1 MATKKMT
8 SKKAEKAEKAEKVEK
23 TVKAEKK
30 AKTAVKAA
38 AALKKVKAAKSAKSA
53 KPAKPAPA
61 DQAYV
66 PAPEVAA
73 ILPDLIAL
81 RHELHQHPE
90 RGFDTAGTR
99 MRVAKWLSD
108 HGVTAIENE
117 TLESALFVTVEGIRP
132 GPTIALRA
140 DMDAL
145 PMTDASGAPYASQ
158 TPGCAHTCGHDGHTT
173 WLAGALAALQAEND
187 FPGRVLGIFQPA
199 EEIGT
204 GAMAVVKAGALRK
217 YDFREIYGM
226 HAEPSVDAG
235 KMGFKVGPMQA
246 AADFFYV
253 TIEGKGGHGAR
264 PQMAVDPIPCGAE
277 LVGALQTVVTR
288 RIDPTQPVVI
298 SVCSFVAGST
308 PACNVIPAT
317 AELSGTVRTFDAET
331 RKKVRAEMAKTVKA
345 VAEAHGCVGS
355 LRIED
360 FGNPVINHPET
371 TAFARAAADE
381 LYGEGT
387 GVDFP
392 LTMGGEDFS
401 EYQAVVPG
409 TMIRFG
415 VRDAKHQASLHH
427 PKFDFNDRVLG
438 GAATFLAET
447 VRKRLAMLAD

>member
-8 SKKAEKAEKAEKVEK
+8 SKKAEKAEKAEKVAKVEK
-23 TVKAEKK
+23 AVKAEKK
-30 AKTAVKAA
+30 AAA
-38 AALKKVKAAKSAKSA
+38 APKKVKAVKAPKS
-53 KPAKPAPA
+53 AKPAPA

-73 ILPDLIAL
+73 ILPNLIAL
-81 RHELHQHPE
+81 RHDLHQHPE
-90 RGFDTAGTR
+90 RGFETAGTR
-99 MRVAKWLSD
+99 MRVAKWLAD

-187 FPGRVLGIFQPA
+187 FPGRVLGIFQPT

-204 GAMAVVKAGALRK
+204 GA
-217 YDFREIYGM
+217 
-226 HAEPSVDAG
+226 
-235 KMGFKVGPMQA
+235 
-246 AADFFYV
+246 
-253 TIEGKGGHGAR
+253 
-264 PQMAVDPIPCGAE
+264 MAVDPIPCGAE

-392 LTMGGEDFS
+392 LTMGVEDFS

>member
-1 MATKKMT
+1 M
-8 SKKAEKAEKAEKVEK
+8 
-23 TVKAEKK
+23 
-30 AKTAVKAA
+30 
-38 AALKKVKAAKSAKSA
+38 
-53 KPAKPAPA
+53 
-61 DQAYV
+61 
-66 PAPEVAA
+66 
-73 ILPDLIAL
+73 
-81 RHELHQHPE
+81 
-90 RGFDTAGTR
+90 
-99 MRVAKWLSD
+99 
-108 HGVTAIENE
+108 
-117 TLESALFVTVEGIRP
+117 TVEGNRP

-145 PMTDASGAPYASQ
+145 PMTDASGTPYASQ

-173 WLAGALAALQAEND
+173 WLAGALSALHAKND

-204 GAMAVVKAGALRK
+204 GAMAVVKAGALQK
-217 YDFREIYGM
+217 YGVREIYGM

-235 KMGFKVGPMQA
+235 KMGSRWAHAGRRRLLLRDHRREGRARGAPADGGRPHPLRGGIDRGAPDGRDAPHRSDA
-246 AADFFYV
+246 AGRDF
-253 TIEGKGGHGAR
+253 G
-264 PQMAVDPIPCGAE
+264 
-277 LVGALQTVVTR
+277 LQLR
-288 RIDPTQPVVI
+288 
-298 SVCSFVAGST
+298 GW
-308 PACNVIPAT
+308 
-317 AELSGTVRTFDAET
+317 LH
-331 RKKVRAEMAKTVKA
+331 AEMAKTVKA

>member
-8 SKKAEKAEKAEKVEK
+8 SKKAEKAEKAEKVAKVEK
-23 TVKAEKK
+23 AVKAEKK
-30 AKTAVKAA
+30 AAA
-38 AALKKVKAAKSAKSA
+38 APKKVKAVKAPKS
-53 KPAKPAPA
+53 AKPAPA

-81 RHELHQHPE
+81 RHDLHQHPE
-90 RGFDTAGTR
+90 RGFETAGTR
-99 MRVAKWLSD
+99 MRVAKWLAD

-187 FPGRVLGIFQPA
+187 FPGRVLGIFQPT

-204 GAMAVVKAGALRK
+204 GA
-217 YDFREIYGM
+217 
-226 HAEPSVDAG
+226 
-235 KMGFKVGPMQA
+235 
-246 AADFFYV
+246 
-253 TIEGKGGHGAR
+253 
-264 PQMAVDPIPCGAE
+264 MAVDPIPCGAE

-392 LTMGGEDFS
+392 LTMGVEDFS

>member
-1 MATKKMT
+1 MVTKKMT
-8 SKKAEKAEKAEKVEK
+8 SKKAEKAEKAEKAAKVEK
-23 TVKAEKK
+23 AVKAEKK
-30 AKTAVKAA
+30 AAA
-38 AALKKVKAAKSAKSA
+38 APKKVKAVKAPKS
-53 KPAKPAPA
+53 AKPAPA

-81 RHELHQHPE
+81 RHDFHQHPE
-90 RGFDTAGTR
+90 RGFETAGTR
-99 MRVAKWLSD
+99 MRVAKWLAD

-117 TLESALFVTVEGIRP
+117 TLESAFFVTVEGNRP
-132 GPTIALRA
+132 GPTIALLA

-145 PMTDASGAPYASQ
+145 PMTDASGTPYASQ

-173 WLAGALAALQAEND
+173 WLAGALAALHAKND

-204 GAMAVVKAGALRK
+204 GA
-217 YDFREIYGM
+217 
-226 HAEPSVDAG
+226 
-235 KMGFKVGPMQA
+235 
-246 AADFFYV
+246 
-253 TIEGKGGHGAR
+253 
-264 PQMAVDPIPCGAE
+264 MAVDPIPCGAE

-331 RKKVRAEMAKTVKA
+331 RKKVHAEMAKTVKA

-447 VRKRLAMLAD
+447 VRKRLAMLVD

>member
-81 RHELHQHPE
+81 RHDLHQHPE

-187 FPGRVLGIFQPA
+187 FPGRVLGIFQPT

-204 GAMAVVKAGALRK
+204 GA
-217 YDFREIYGM
+217 
-226 HAEPSVDAG
+226 
-235 KMGFKVGPMQA
+235 
-246 AADFFYV
+246 
-253 TIEGKGGHGAR
+253 
-264 PQMAVDPIPCGAE
+264 MAVDPIPCGAE

-392 LTMGGEDFS
+392 LTMGVEDFS

>member
-1 MATKKMT
+1 MVTKKMT
-8 SKKAEKAEKAEKVEK
+8 SKKAEKAEKAEKAAKVEK
-23 TVKAEKK
+23 AVKAEKK
-30 AKTAVKAA
+30 AAA
-38 AALKKVKAAKSAKSA
+38 APKKVKAVKAPKS
-53 KPAKPAPA
+53 AKPAPA

-81 RHELHQHPE
+81 RHDLHQHPE
-90 RGFDTAGTR
+90 RGFETAGTR
-99 MRVAKWLSD
+99 MRVAKWLAD

-117 TLESALFVTVEGIRP
+117 TLESAFFVTVEGNRP
-132 GPTIALRA
+132 GPTIALLA

-145 PMTDASGAPYASQ
+145 PMTDASGTPYASQ

-173 WLAGALAALQAEND
+173 WLAGALAALHAKND

-204 GAMAVVKAGALRK
+204 GA
-217 YDFREIYGM
+217 
-226 HAEPSVDAG
+226 
-235 KMGFKVGPMQA
+235 
-246 AADFFYV
+246 
-253 TIEGKGGHGAR
+253 
-264 PQMAVDPIPCGAE
+264 MAVDPIPCGAE

-331 RKKVRAEMAKTVKA
+331 RKKVHAEMAKTVKA

-415 VRDAKHQASLHH
+415 VRDAEHQASLHH

-447 VRKRLAMLAD
+447 VRKRLAMLVD

>member
-1 MATKKMT
+1 MVTKKMT
-8 SKKAEKAEKAEKVEK
+8 SKKAEKAEKAEKAAKVEK
-23 TVKAEKK
+23 AVKAEKK
-30 AKTAVKAA
+30 AAA
-38 AALKKVKAAKSAKSA
+38 APKKVKAVKAPKS
-53 KPAKPAPA
+53 AKPAPA

-81 RHELHQHPE
+81 RHDLHQHPE
-90 RGFDTAGTR
+90 RGFETAGTR
-99 MRVAKWLSD
+99 MRVAKWLAD

-117 TLESALFVTVEGIRP
+117 TLESAFFVTVEGNRP
-132 GPTIALRA
+132 GPTIALLA

-145 PMTDASGAPYASQ
+145 PMTDASGTPYASQ

-173 WLAGALAALQAEND
+173 WLAGALAALHAKND

-204 GAMAVVKAGALRK
+204 GAMAVA
-217 YDFREIYGM
+217 
-226 HAEPSVDAG
+226 
-235 KMGFKVGPMQA
+235 
-246 AADFFYV
+246 
-253 TIEGKGGHGAR
+253 
-264 PQMAVDPIPCGAE
+264 PIPCGAE

-331 RKKVRAEMAKTVKA
+331 RKKVHAEMAKTVKA

-392 LTMGGEDFS
+392 LTMGGEDSS

-415 VRDAKHQASLHH
+415 VRDAEHQASLHH

>member
-61 DQAYV
+61 EQAYV

-81 RHELHQHPE
+81 RHDLHQHPE

-217 YDFREIYGM
+217 YDVREIYGM

-277 LVGALQTVVTR
+277 LVGALR
-288 RIDPTQPVVI
+288 R
-298 SVCSFVAGST
+298 S
-308 PACNVIPAT
+308 
-317 AELSGTVRTFDAET
+317 
-331 RKKVRAEMAKTVKA
+331 
-345 VAEAHGCVGS
+345 
-355 LRIED
+355 
-360 FGNPVINHPET
+360 
-371 TAFARAAADE
+371 
-381 LYGEGT
+381 
-387 GVDFP
+387 
-392 LTMGGEDFS
+392 
-401 EYQAVVPG
+401 
-409 TMIRFG
+409 
-415 VRDAKHQASLHH
+415 
-427 PKFDFNDRVLG
+427 
-438 GAATFLAET
+438 
-447 VRKRLAMLAD
+447 

>member
-1 MATKKMT
+1 MVTKKMT
-8 SKKAEKAEKAEKVEK
+8 SKKAEKAEKAEKAAKVEK
-23 TVKAEKK
+23 AVKAEKK
-30 AKTAVKAA
+30 AAA
-38 AALKKVKAAKSAKSA
+38 APKKVKAVKAPKS
-53 KPAKPAPA
+53 AKPAPA

-81 RHELHQHPE
+81 RHDLHQHPE
-90 RGFDTAGTR
+90 RGFETAGTR
-99 MRVAKWLSD
+99 MRVAKWLAD

-117 TLESALFVTVEGIRP
+117 TLESAFFVTVEGNRP
-132 GPTIALRA
+132 GPTIALLA

-145 PMTDASGAPYASQ
+145 PMTDASGTPYASQ

-173 WLAGALAALQAEND
+173 WLAGALAALHAKND

-204 GAMAVVKAGALRK
+204 GA
-217 YDFREIYGM
+217 
-226 HAEPSVDAG
+226 
-235 KMGFKVGPMQA
+235 
-246 AADFFYV
+246 
-253 TIEGKGGHGAR
+253 
-264 PQMAVDPIPCGAE
+264 MAVDPIPCGAE

-308 PACNVIPAT
+308 PACNVIPAK

>member
-53 KPAKPAPA
+53 KPAKPAKPA
-61 DQAYV
+61 PAEQAYV

-81 RHELHQHPE
+81 RHDLHQHPE

-99 MRVAKWLSD
+99 MRVAKWLAD
-108 HGVTAIENE
+108 HGVTGIENE
-117 TLESALFVTVEGIRP
+117 TLESALFVTVEGNRP

-145 PMTDASGAPYASQ
+145 PMTDASGTPYASQ

-204 GAMAVVKAGALRK
+204 GA
-217 YDFREIYGM
+217 
-226 HAEPSVDAG
+226 
-235 KMGFKVGPMQA
+235 
-246 AADFFYV
+246 
-253 TIEGKGGHGAR
+253 
-264 PQMAVDPIPCGAE
+264 MAVDPIPCGAE

-331 RKKVRAEMAKTVKA
+331 RKKVHAEMAKTVKA

>member
-1 MATKKMT
+1 MVTKKMT
-8 SKKAEKAEKAEKVEK
+8 SKKAEKAEKAEKAAKVEK
-23 TVKAEKK
+23 AVKAEKK
-30 AKTAVKAA
+30 AAA
-38 AALKKVKAAKSAKSA
+38 APKKVKAVKAPKS
-53 KPAKPAPA
+53 AKPAPA

-81 RHELHQHPE
+81 RHDLHQHPE
-90 RGFDTAGTR
+90 RGFETAGTR
-99 MRVAKWLSD
+99 MRVAKWLAD

-117 TLESALFVTVEGIRP
+117 TLESAFFVTVEGNRP
-132 GPTIALRA
+132 GPTIALLA

-145 PMTDASGAPYASQ
+145 PMTDASGTPYASQ

-173 WLAGALAALQAEND
+173 WLAGALAALHAKND

-204 GAMAVVKAGALRK
+204 GA
-217 YDFREIYGM
+217 
-226 HAEPSVDAG
+226 
-235 KMGFKVGPMQA
+235 
-246 AADFFYV
+246 
-253 TIEGKGGHGAR
+253 
-264 PQMAVDPIPCGAE
+264 MAVDPIPCGAE

-317 AELSGTVRTFDAET
+317 AELSGTVRKFDAET

-392 LTMGGEDFS
+392 LTMGGEDSS

-447 VRKRLAMLAD
+447 VRKRLAMLVD

>member
-1 MATKKMT
+1 MVTKKMT
-8 SKKAEKAEKAEKVEK
+8 SKKAEKAEKAEKAAKVEK
-23 TVKAEKK
+23 AVKAEKK
-30 AKTAVKAA
+30 AAA
-38 AALKKVKAAKSAKSA
+38 APKKVKAVKAPKS
-53 KPAKPAPA
+53 AKPAPA

-81 RHELHQHPE
+81 RHDLHQHPE
-90 RGFDTAGTR
+90 RGFETAGTR
-99 MRVAKWLSD
+99 MRVAKWLAD

-117 TLESALFVTVEGIRP
+117 TLESAFFVTVEGNRP
-132 GPTIALRA
+132 GPTIALLA

-145 PMTDASGAPYASQ
+145 PMTDASGTPYASQ

-173 WLAGALAALQAEND
+173 WLAGALAALHAKND

-204 GAMAVVKAGALRK
+204 GA
-217 YDFREIYGM
+217 
-226 HAEPSVDAG
+226 
-235 KMGFKVGPMQA
+235 
-246 AADFFYV
+246 
-253 TIEGKGGHGAR
+253 
-264 PQMAVDPIPCGAE
+264 MAVDPIPCGAE

-331 RKKVRAEMAKTVKA
+331 RKKVHAEMAKTVKA

-360 FGNPVINHPET
+360 FGNPFINHPET

-415 VRDAKHQASLHH
+415 VRDAEHQASLHH

-438 GAATFLAET
+438 GAATFLADT

>member
-8 SKKAEKAEKAEKVEK
+8 SKKAEKAEKAEKAAKVE
-23 TVKAEKK
+23 K

-61 DQAYV
+61 EQAYV

-73 ILPDLIAL
+73 ILPDLNAL
-81 RHELHQHPE
+81 RHDLHQHPE

-132 GPTIALRA
+132 GPTIVLRA

-145 PMTDASGAPYASQ
+145 PMTDASGTPYASQ

-173 WLAGALAALQAEND
+173 WLAGALAALHAKND

-204 GAMAVVKAGALRK
+204 GAMAVVKAGALQK
-217 YDFREIYGM
+217 YGVREIYGM

-235 KMGFKVGPMQA
+235 KMGSRWAHAGRRRLLLRDHRREGRARGAPADGGRPHPLRGGNDRGAPDGRDAPHRSDA
-246 AADFFYV
+246 AGRDF
-253 TIEGKGGHGAR
+253 GLQLRGGLH
-264 PQMAVDPIPCGAE
+264 
-277 LVGALQTVVTR
+277 
-288 RIDPTQPVVI
+288 
-298 SVCSFVAGST
+298 
-308 PACNVIPAT
+308 
-317 AELSGTVRTFDAET
+317 
-331 RKKVRAEMAKTVKA
+331 AEMAKTVKA

>member
-8 SKKAEKAEKAEKVEK
+8 SKKAEKAEKAEKAAKVEK
-23 TVKAEKK
+23 AVKAEKK
-30 AKTAVKAA
+30 AAA
-38 AALKKVKAAKSAKSA
+38 APKKVKAVKAPKS
-53 KPAKPAPA
+53 AKPAPA

-81 RHELHQHPE
+81 RHDLHQHPE
-90 RGFDTAGTR
+90 RGFETAGTR
-99 MRVAKWLSD
+99 MRVAKWLAD

-217 YDFREIYGM
+217 YD
-226 HAEPSVDAG
+226 VL
-235 KMGFKVGPMQA
+235 
-246 AADFFYV
+246 
-253 TIEGKGGHGAR
+253 EGKGGHGAR

-331 RKKVRAEMAKTVKA
+331 RKKVHAEMAKTVKA

-415 VRDAKHQASLHH
+415 VRDAEHQASLHH

>member
-1 MATKKMT
+1 MVTKKMT
-8 SKKAEKAEKAEKVEK
+8 SKKAEKAP
-23 TVKAEKK
+23 
-30 AKTAVKAA
+30 
-38 AALKKVKAAKSAKSA
+38 KS
-53 KPAKPAPA
+53 AKPAPA

-81 RHELHQHPE
+81 RHDLHQHPE
-90 RGFDTAGTR
+90 RGFETAGTR
-99 MRVAKWLSD
+99 MRVAKWLAD

-117 TLESALFVTVEGIRP
+117 TLESAFFVTVEGNRP
-132 GPTIALRA
+132 GPTIALLA

-145 PMTDASGAPYASQ
+145 PMTDASGTPYASQ

-173 WLAGALAALQAEND
+173 WLAGALAALHAKND

-204 GAMAVVKAGALRK
+204 GA
-217 YDFREIYGM
+217 
-226 HAEPSVDAG
+226 
-235 KMGFKVGPMQA
+235 
-246 AADFFYV
+246 
-253 TIEGKGGHGAR
+253 
-264 PQMAVDPIPCGAE
+264 MAVDPIPCGAE

-331 RKKVRAEMAKTVKA
+331 RKKVHAEMAKTVKA

-415 VRDAKHQASLHH
+415 VRDAEHQASLHH

-447 VRKRLAMLAD
+447 VRKRLAMLVD

>member
-8 SKKAEKAEKAEKVEK
+8 SKKAEKAEKAEKAAKVEK
-23 TVKAEKK
+23 AVKAEKK
-30 AKTAVKAA
+30 AAA
-38 AALKKVKAAKSAKSA
+38 APKKVKAVKAPKS
-53 KPAKPAPA
+53 AKPAPA

-66 PAPEVAA
+66 PAPEVAV

-81 RHELHQHPE
+81 RHDLHQHPE
-90 RGFDTAGTR
+90 RGFETAGTR
-99 MRVAKWLSD
+99 MRVAKWLAD

-117 TLESALFVTVEGIRP
+117 TLESALFVTVEGNRP

-145 PMTDASGAPYASQ
+145 PMTDASSTPYASQ

-173 WLAGALAALQAEND
+173 WLAGGLAALHAKND
-187 FPGRVLGIFQPA
+187 SPGGVLGIFQPA

-204 GAMAVVKAGALRK
+204 GAMAV
-217 YDFREIYGM
+217 
-226 HAEPSVDAG
+226 
-235 KMGFKVGPMQA
+235 
-246 AADFFYV
+246 
-253 TIEGKGGHGAR
+253 
-264 PQMAVDPIPCGAE
+264 DPIPCGAE
-277 LVGALQTVVTR
+277 LIGALQTVVTR

>member
-61 DQAYV
+61 EQAYV

-81 RHELHQHPE
+81 RHDLHQHPE

-99 MRVAKWLSD
+99 MRVAKWLAD
-108 HGVTAIENE
+108 HGVTGIENE
-117 TLESALFVTVEGIRP
+117 TLESALFVTVEGNRP

-145 PMTDASGAPYASQ
+145 PMTDASGTPYASQ

-204 GAMAVVKAGALRK
+204 GA
-217 YDFREIYGM
+217 
-226 HAEPSVDAG
+226 
-235 KMGFKVGPMQA
+235 
-246 AADFFYV
+246 
-253 TIEGKGGHGAR
+253 
-264 PQMAVDPIPCGAE
+264 MAVDPIPCGAE

-331 RKKVRAEMAKTVKA
+331 RKKVHAEMAKTVKA

>member
-1 MATKKMT
+1 
-8 SKKAEKAEKAEKVEK
+8 
-23 TVKAEKK
+23 
-30 AKTAVKAA
+30 
-38 AALKKVKAAKSAKSA
+38 
-53 KPAKPAPA
+53 
-61 DQAYV
+61 
-66 PAPEVAA
+66 
-73 ILPDLIAL
+73 
-81 RHELHQHPE
+81 
-90 RGFDTAGTR
+90 
-99 MRVAKWLSD
+99 
-108 HGVTAIENE
+108 
-117 TLESALFVTVEGIRP
+117 
-132 GPTIALRA
+132 
-140 DMDAL
+140 
-145 PMTDASGAPYASQ
+145 MTDASGTPYASQ

-187 FPGRVLGIFQPA
+187 FPGRVLGIFQPT

-204 GAMAVVKAGALRK
+204 GA
-217 YDFREIYGM
+217 
-226 HAEPSVDAG
+226 
-235 KMGFKVGPMQA
+235 
-246 AADFFYV
+246 
-253 TIEGKGGHGAR
+253 
-264 PQMAVDPIPCGAE
+264 MAVDPIPCGAE

-392 LTMGGEDFS
+392 LTMGVEDFS